1 MERAFWLVQLRWFAI
16 SALGIATWVS
26 HRWLGVLLPAQKL
39 YILTGLLFGYNA
51 ALYLLL
57 RYGISRAGDP
67 AGTKAGQGITLQISA
82 DLFILSTIIH
92 YSGGIENPFCFFFVF
107 HMIIASI
114 LRSRLQSYVQATLA
128 VLLFG
133 GFTWLEG
140 TGTIAHYPLEG
151 FAGHNLYEDRTF
163 VFGYLFVFA
172 VTLYLVV
179 YMTTSI
185 TERLRSQQEELA
197 RANERL
203 EEKDRIN
210 HKYVLR
216 VTHDIKGHLAAIE
229 GCLHP
234 VFDQMIGPLN
244 EKQRDLTGRAYR
256 RTHKCMDFVSALL
269 KVTHMK
275 MTGELDIS
283 GFSLRTCIGNALAA
297 VHNRAQEK
305 AIAVSCHF
313 DIHEDHINGEP
324 VLIEE
329 TITNVLFNAVKYTP
343 AGGTVKIGICEQE
356 GDFLIEVSDTG
367 IGIPLE
373 SLDHIFEEFYRAPNA
388 RQAEREGTGLGLTF
402 AKQVIERHGGR
413 IWAKNRPEG
422 GCIGG
427 FTLPR
432 ERKP

>member
-1 MERAFWLVQLRWFAI
+1 MGI
-16 SALGIATWVS
+16 S
-26 HRWLGVLLPAQKL
+26 LPTREL
-39 YILTGLLFGYNA
+39 YLLTGLLFAYNA
-51 ALYLLL
+51 VLYLLL
-57 RYGISRAGDP
+57 RYWISMAVDP
-67 AGTKAGQGITLQISA
+67 TGTKVGQVITLQISA

-107 HMIIASI
+107 HMIITSI

-133 GFTWLEG
+133 GFTLLESE
-140 TGTIAHYPLEG
+140 GTIAHYPLEG
-151 FAGHNLYEDRTF
+151 FAGHNLYKDQTF
-163 VFGYLFVFA
+163 VLGYLFVFA

-185 TERLRSQQEELA
+185 VEQLRFQQDELE
-197 RANERL
+197 RANKRL
-203 EEKDRIN
+203 EEKDKIN

-244 EKQRDLTGRAYR
+244 EKQKDLTGRAYR
-256 RTHKCMDFVSALL
+256 RTGKCMNFVTALL

-275 MTGELDIS
+275 LTGTLDIS
-283 GFSLRTCIGNALAA
+283 DLSLRTCIGNALAA
-297 VHNRAQEK
+297 VHNRAEEK
-305 AIAVSCHF
+305 TITVSCHF
-313 DIHEDHINGEP
+313 DIHDDHVNGEP

-329 TITNVLFNAVKYTP
+329 TMTNLLFNAVKYTP
-343 AGGTVKIGICEQE
+343 AGGTVKIDISEQE

-367 IGIPLE
+367 IGIPSE
-373 SLDHIFEEFYRAPNA
+373 AADHIFEEFYRAPNA
-388 RQAEREGTGLGLTF
+388 RDTEREGTGLGLSF

-422 GCIGG
+422 GCIVG
-427 FTLPR
+427 FMLPR
-432 ERKP
+432 DRKR

>member
-1 MERAFWLVQLRWFAI
+1 MGISLPTQQLY
-16 SALGIATWVS
+16 L
-26 HRWLGVLLPAQKL
+26 
-39 YILTGLLFGYNA
+39 LTGILFAYNA
-51 ALYLLL
+51 VLYLLL
-57 RYGISRAGDP
+57 RYWISMAADT
-67 AGTKAGQGITLQISA
+67 AGTKVGQVITLQISA

-92 YSGGIENPFCFFFVF
+92 YSGGIENPFAFFFVF

-133 GFTWLEG
+133 GFTLLES
-140 TGTIAHYPLEG
+140 TGTIVHYSLEG
-151 FAGHNLYEDRTF
+151 FVGHNLYGDRTF
-163 VFGYLFVFA
+163 VLGYLFVFA

-185 TERLRSQQEELA
+185 VEQLRSQQDELE
-197 RANERL
+197 RANKRL
-203 EEKDRIN
+203 EEKDKIN

-234 VFDQMIGPLN
+234 VFEQMIGPLN

-256 RTHKCMDFVSALL
+256 RTSKCMNFVTALL

-275 MTGELDIS
+275 LTGTLDIS
-283 GFSLRTCIGNALAA
+283 DFSLRTCIGNALAA
-297 VHNRAQEK
+297 VHNPAEEK
-305 AIAVSCHF
+305 GITVSCHF
-313 DIHEDHINGEP
+313 DIHDDHVNGEP

-329 TITNVLFNAVKYTP
+329 TMTNLLFNAVKYTP
-343 AGGTVKIGICEQE
+343 AGGTVKIDISEQE

-367 IGIPLE
+367 IGIPSE
-373 SLDHIFEEFYRAPNA
+373 AADHIFEEFYRAPNA
-388 RQAEREGTGLGLTF
+388 RETEREGTGLGLSF

-413 IWAKNRPEG
+413 IWAKNRAQG
-422 GCIGG
+422 GCIVG

-432 ERKP
+432 ERKQ